1 VSPAHANDFLLEK
14 YYRIP
19 NYYVQFCFINVSSI
33 INTCAMLE
41 FASEAD
47 LDDDAL
53 CKLLSHPFSS
63 VPPISLSQSPKL
75 FFLIVGVLS

>member
-1 VSPAHANDFLLEK
+1 MNVPA
-14 YYRIP
+14 
-19 NYYVQFCFINVSSI
+19 IN
-33 INTCAMLE
+33 NTCAMLE

-63 VPPISLSQSPKL
+63 VPPMSSSQTPKL
-75 FFLIVGVLS
+75 FFLMVGVQS

>member
-1 VSPAHANDFLLEK
+1 
-14 YYRIP
+14 
-19 NYYVQFCFINVSSI
+19 
-33 INTCAMLE
+33 MLE

-63 VPPISLSQSPKL
+63 VPPISSSQSPTL
-75 FFLIVGVLS
+75 FFLILGVQSWLNQLLLRGCGVEKCFSEWNL